1 MTMVKL
7 EIIFEVAQ
15 DPAGGY
21 IAEALGEAIFTEAE
35 TLEELRENLRE
46 AVICHYD
53 DEEVRPKL
61 IRLHLVHDEVLAV

>member
-1 MTMVKL
+1 MTKPRL
-7 EIIFEVAQ
+7 EIIFEVEQA
-15 DPAGGY
+15 AEGGY
-21 IAEALGEAIFTEAE
+21 IAEALGEAIFTEAD

-61 IRLHLVHDEVLAV
+61 IRLHFVHDEVLTV